1 MQVSRHRGQGE
12 SLVPLYT
19 RESVSLSL
27 SGVPTVIKLSCN
39 LNECKTLISG
49 MRHQP
54 SARRG
59 AAADGGAGGAGGGG
73 SGPGAATGG
82 LPPLGRATNTSY
94 SSAVTSGAGN

>member
-1 MQVSRHRGQGE
+1 M
-12 SLVPLYT
+12 
-19 RESVSLSL
+19 
-27 SGVPTVIKLSCN
+27 SCN

-54 SARRG
+54 SARRGAAADGGGGGGSARRG